1 MKTIKLDD
9 LLMQV
14 QRCLEERDY
23 SSSYIKKAIME
34 WEKLKSWCSKK
45 DKSHFSSEVCYR
57 FLDETYGFHILP
69 KGVTD
74 QTTRAHLRYIRIL
87 SSYLETGEF
96 EFRTEKK
103 EYIFSEEMERLVR
116 PFINHCYE
124 ELANKESTAQ
134 NKLYRLC
141 QFSHFLEDRELT
153 LEDLSVE
160 FVDEYINSL
169 GICLEATYDIRRI
182 LVHFFTYS
190 FEKGLVKKNYSGF
203 VARPKRGAVPE
214 EVIDTYSDE
223 EIKRI
228 IDNADRT
235 SAIGKRNFVVILL
248 ASAYGLRSSDI
259 TRLRFSNLDWENN
272 RIVIN
277 QYKTGDRLELPLIAA
292 VGNAVID
299 YWKNGRP
306 KTSLSDIIVVSHM
319 RSTVG
324 KPLTSP
330 TIHSIVSKAMRKA
343 NIENWHKKKHGAH
356 SLRHSIAS
364 YLLKKN
370 ASMPIISTILGHRTT
385 ETTKTYIS
393 IDFTKLRQCCI
404 PMPEVHSQYYINRRG
419 GDR

>member
-9 LLMQV
+9 LLVQV

-23 SSSYIKKAIME
+23 SSSYIQNAISE
-34 WEKLKSWCSKK
+34 WEKLKSWCSRK
-45 DKSHFSSEVCYR
+45 DRRHFSSEVCYR
-57 FLDETYGFHILP
+57 YLDETYGFHILP

-74 QTTRAHLRYIRIL
+74 PSTRAHLRYIRIL

-103 EYIFSEEMERLVR
+103 EYIFSEEMEPLVT
-116 PFINHCYE
+116 PFINYCYE

-141 QFSHFLEDRELT
+141 QFSQFLEDKEVT
-153 LEDLSVE
+153 LDDLSVE
-160 FVDEYINSL
+160 LVDEYINSL
-169 GICLEATYDIRRI
+169 EICLEASYDVRRI
-182 LVHFFTYS
+182 LIHFFTYA
-190 FEKGLVKKNYSGF
+190 FEKGLVKKNYAGF
-203 VARPKRGAVPE
+203 VAKPKRGAVPE
-214 EVIDTYSDE
+214 KVIDTYTDE

-228 IDNADRT
+228 IESVDKT

-248 ASAYGLRSSDI
+248 AAVYGLRSSDI
-259 TRLRFSNLDWENN
+259 THLRLSNVDWMNN
-272 RIVIN
+272 RIVLN

-292 VGNAVID
+292 VGNAIID

-306 KTSLSDIIVVSHM
+306 KTDDDIIIVSHM
-319 RSTVG
+319 HSTVG

-330 TIHSIVSKAMRKA
+330 TVFSIVKEAMRKA
-343 NIENWHKKKHGAH
+343 NIEDWKNKKHGAH

-393 IDFTKLRQCCI
+393 IDFTKLKQCCI
-404 PMPEVHSQYYINRRG
+404 PMPEMHSQYYSNRTG

>member
-23 SSSYIKKAIME
+23 SSSYIQRAIKE
-34 WEKLKSWCSKK
+34 WKKLKSWCSKK
-45 DKSHFSSEVCYR
+45 DRRHFSSEVCYR
-57 FLDETYGFHILP
+57 YLDEIYGFHILP

-74 QTTRAHLRYIRIL
+74 ITTRAHLRFIRIL

-103 EYIFSEEMERLVR
+103 EYIFSEEMECLVR

-160 FVDEYINSL
+160 LVDEYINSL

-277 QYKTGDRLELPLIAA
+277 QHKTGDRLELPLIAS

-306 KTSLSDIIVVSHM
+306 KTSLGDIIVVSHM
-319 RSTVG
+319 KSTVG

-330 TIHSIVSKAMRKA
+330 TIHSIVSQAMRKA

-404 PMPEVHSQYYINRRG
+404 PMPEMQSQYYINRRG

>member
-14 QRCLEERDY
+14 KRCLEERDY
-23 SSSYIKKAIME
+23 SSSYIQNAIKD
-34 WEKLKSWCSKK
+34 WEKLKSWCSRK
-45 DKSHFSSEVCYR
+45 DRRHFSSEVCYR
-57 FLDETYGFHILP
+57 YLDETYGFHILP
-69 KGVTD
+69 KGVTEP
-74 QTTRAHLRYIRIL
+74 TTRAHLRFIRIL

-103 EYIFSEEMERLVR
+103 EYIFSEEMECLVR

-124 ELANKESTAQ
+124 ELANKESTVQ

-153 LEDLSVE
+153 LDDLSVE
-160 FVDEYINSL
+160 LVDEYINSL
-169 GICLEATYDIRRI
+169 EICLEATYDVRRI

-190 FEKGLVKKNYSGF
+190 FEKGLVNKNYAGF
-203 VARPKRGAVPE
+203 VARPKRGAVQE

-248 ASAYGLRSSDI
+248 ASVYGLRSSDI
-259 TRLRFSNLDWENN
+259 THLRFSDVDWENN

-306 KTSLSDIIVVSHM
+306 KISQHNIIVVSHM
-319 RSTVG
+319 KSTVG

-330 TIHSIVSKAMRKA
+330 TIHSIVSQAMRKA
-343 NIENWHKKKHGAH
+343 NIENWKDKKHGAH
-356 SLRHSIAS
+356 SLRHSIAT

-404 PMPEVHSQYYINRRG
+404 PMPEMHSQYYIDKRG